1 VVRVAVVRVAV
12 VRVAV
17 VRVAVVRVAVVRVA
31 VVRVAAP
38 CGGGGGCRPIVQ
50 WKLPPYYVAEAAAL

>member
-1 VVRVAVVRVAV
+1 V